1 MMKKKKMYGGAK
13 KTMGPG
19 GKAKKGVKRAN
30 KVRGK
35 SLKKMSDAKALFT
48 KGEKNVASPSAM
60 AKDFGRDQ
68 LVRSERMGKNAV
80 KKGERAGRIAKR
92 NNLTFSERDGLYM
105 KAGGSYKKAKMS
117 DVAKYAAGGKK
128 VNPGAVKMAKG
139 IIKKAGMKV
148 VSAAYGKKVIRKKK

>member
-1 MMKKKKMYGGAK
+1 MYGGAK

-68 LVRSERMGKNAV
+68 LREW
-80 KKGERAGRIAKR
+80 EKR
-92 NNLTFSERDGLYM
+92 Q
-105 KAGGSYKKAKMS
+105 
-117 DVAKYAAGGKK
+117 
-128 VNPGAVKMAKG
+128 
-139 IIKKAGMKV
+139 
-148 VSAAYGKKVIRKKK
+148 